1 VKKRDPSVNATWIHM
16 HGQLVLLVER
26 FRRATLK
33 RNVTPFLGEGKTV
46 QWRKEQSGPCGEV
59 DSALEEIAV
68 GERFIMKQLLL

>member
-1 VKKRDPSVNATWIHM
+1 METHAWTVSSI
-16 HGQLVLLVER
+16 LER

-33 RNVTPFLGEGKTV
+33 RNVTTFLDEGKAV
-46 QWRKEQSGPCGEV
+46 QWRKEQSGQCDEI